1 MVAGSPSASIRGA
14 GGAGGKCLTQLLVP
28 LSLELSLKKIVYIG
42 EEIVSQIA
50 EENTGSDEAATQKP
64 GWVVPLLL
72 PLSCPIII

>member
-1 MVAGSPSASIRGA
+1 MSHTAPDA
-14 GGAGGKCLTQLLVP
+14 TQP
-28 LSLELSLKKIVYIG
+28 GIIIKKIVYIG